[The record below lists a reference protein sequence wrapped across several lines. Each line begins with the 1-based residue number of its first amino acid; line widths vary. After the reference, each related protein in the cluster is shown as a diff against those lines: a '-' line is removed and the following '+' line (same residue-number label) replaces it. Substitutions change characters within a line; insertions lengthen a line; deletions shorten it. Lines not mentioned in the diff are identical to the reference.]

1 MRAIVKNRKEKGFD
15 YQEVEIP
22 RVGPKDV
29 LIRVK
34 AAGVCGSDLSFYE
47 WNNPWC
53 ETVVKR
59 LPFIPG
65 HECSGE
71 VVEVGSQVKLLRKKD
86 RVSVETHLPCGK
98 CFQCRDGQSNICQN
112 MELFG
117 HTFNG
122 CFAEYC
128 RVPETI
134 VEKIPDGLSWEYAAL
149 LEPIGIPLRAVWEG
163 KVGGDS
169 VAVIGC
175 GPIGQF
181 AIAAS
186 SAMGASPVFALDVNQ
201 KRLTIAKQVGATYLL
216 NPAKDSPGKIIMDLT
231 HQNGVGIIIE
241 ASGNSKAFSN
251 SFRYLRKGGKVFMIG
266 NIKEPLV
273 IDGIADIVNKE
284 ATIRGLHGREL
295 FSTWRL
301 AESLLLSGKFEI
313 GPVITHKFPL
323 EEFHKGFQLAMDGE
337 ACKVL
342 FFPQKEKH
350 N

>member
-1 MRAIVKNRKEKGFD
+1 MKAIVKNRKEEGFD

-34 AAGVCGSDLSFYE
+34 AAGICGSDLSFYE
-47 WNNPWC
+47 WNPWC

-71 VVEVGSQVKLLRKKD
+71 VVEVGSQVKLLKKKD
-86 RVSVETHLPCGK
+86 RVSVETHLPCGN

-134 VEKIPDGLSWEYAAL
+134 VEKIPEGLSWEYAAL
-149 LEPIGIPLRAVWEG
+149 LEPIGIPLRAVWEA

-186 SAMGASPVFALDVNQ
+186 SAMGASSVIALDINQ
-201 KRLTIAKQVGATYLL
+201 ERLTIAKQMGATYLL
-216 NPAKDSPGKIIMDLT
+216 NPAK
-231 HQNGVGIIIE
+231 
-241 ASGNSKAFSN
+241 N
-251 SFRYLRKGGKVFMIG
+251 SFSK
-266 NIKEPLV
+266 
-273 IDGIADIVNKE
+273 
-284 ATIRGLHGREL
+284 TIMNLIHQDEVGY
-295 FSTWRL
+295 
-301 AESLLLSGKFEI
+301 
-313 GPVITHKFPL
+313 
-323 EEFHKGFQLAMDGE
+323 
-337 ACKVL
+337 
-342 FFPQKEKH
+342 
-350 N
+350 NY